1 MFVADFVQ
9 LARQLVESTDLPT
22 ILLSPLFPFSSQ
34 LHAPISNSTPSLFPS
49 AHPLRPISDPS
60 IKGTTSLSFLL
71 YSLHLF
77 LPLSLSRPILLS
89 ITSTFPLGKRENLSL
104 LTD

>member
-49 AHPLRPISDPS
+49 AHPLRPTSDPS

-77 LPLSLSRPILLS
+77 LPLSLSSYSSFYHIDFSAREKGELV
-89 ITSTFPLGKRENLSL
+89 PLN
-104 LTD
+104 